1 MGILVECPTCRL
13 RSGLKRKTCKCG
25 HNVQKTSSKN
35 YWIEYYIDGKRTRE
49 RIGRSKQAAEN
60 RFREVQTAKAEG
72 RHINKNK
79 NDYITLG
86 QLRDWYLDLSEIK
99 QKRSLNDIRI
109 CINNC
114 VDRIGDIQASK
125 LKYLDV
131 EKFRQSRLSEISIRK
146 GRPVQPST
154 INRDV
159 ANFRAMLNKAVD
171 YSLIESNPIGR
182 IKQLEENNIRER
194 VLNPEE
200 FELLLY
206 HCPDHL
212 KGPVLIGFYIPMRQ
226 GEIFQLTWDKV
237 DILRKYIRLG
247 QETKNKT
254 GRVIPLHP
262 KIFDYL
268 NRLPRPIHGGYIF
281 EKRWYDRHAFDKAV
295 QNAGI
300 VDFRFH
306 DLRHCAINNL
316 RLAGND
322 HFSIKKVSGH
332 KTDIAFQR
340 YNLVTEEEMLG
351 MKWLD
356 SKKDEQRTMD
366 TYMDTFSRMMD
377 TYMDT

>member
-1 MGILVECPTCRL
+1 MGILVECPNCKI
-13 RSGLKRKTCKCG
+13 RSSLSRIVCKCG
-25 HNVQKTSSKN
+25 NKVQKAGSKN
-35 YWIEYYIDGKRTRE
+35 YWIEFYLNGKRTRQ
-49 RIGRSKQAAEN
+49 RIGRSKLAAEN
-60 RFREVQTAKAEG
+60 RLREVQTAKAEG

-79 NDYITLG
+79 NDAITLG

-99 QKRSLNDIRI
+99 QKRSYKDIRL
-109 CINNC
+109 CLNNC
-114 VDRIGDIQASK
+114 VNRIGNMKASQ
-125 LKYLDV
+125 LKTLNL
-131 EKFRQSRLSEISIRK
+131 EKYRQSRLSEISVRK

-171 YSLIESNPIGR
+171 YSLIESNPLGQ
-182 IKQLEENNIRER
+182 IKQLEENNVRER
-194 VLNPEE
+194 ILNHEM
-200 FELLLY
+200 FELLLS
-206 HCPDHL
+206 HCPEHL
-212 KGPVLIGFYIPMRQ
+212 KGPVLVGFYIPMRQ
-226 GEIFQLTWDKV
+226 AEIFKLTWDKV
-237 DILRKYIRLG
+237 DLGMKYIRLG

-262 KIFDYL
+262 KILDYL
-268 NRLPRPIHGGYIF
+268 TRQPRPIHGGYIF
-281 EKRWYDRHAFDKAV
+281 EKIWYDRHGFDKAV

-322 HFSIKKVSGH
+322 HYSIKKVSGH

-340 YNLVTEEEMLG
+340 YNLVTEEEILG

-356 SKKDEQRTMD
+356 LKNDEQRTMD
-366 TYMDTFSRMMD
+366 TYMDTKQLL
-377 TYMDT
+377 

>member
-1 MGILVECPTCRL
+1 MGILVECPACRI
-13 RSGLKRKTCKCG
+13 RGGLKRKICKCG
-25 HNVQKTSSKN
+25 HNVQKASSKN
-35 YWIEYYIDGKRTRE
+35 YWIEYYIEGKRTRE

-114 VDRIGDIQASK
+114 VDRIGDIQASQ
-125 LKYLDV
+125 LKTLNV

-146 GRPVQPST
+146 GKPVLPST

-247 QETKNKT
+247 Q
-254 GRVIPLHP
+254 
-262 KIFDYL
+262 
-268 NRLPRPIHGGYIF
+268 
-281 EKRWYDRHAFDKAV
+281 
-295 QNAGI
+295 
-300 VDFRFH
+300 
-306 DLRHCAINNL
+306 
-316 RLAGND
+316 
-322 HFSIKKVSGH
+322 
-332 KTDIAFQR
+332 
-340 YNLVTEEEMLG
+340 
-351 MKWLD
+351 
-356 SKKDEQRTMD
+356 
-366 TYMDTFSRMMD
+366 
-377 TYMDT
+377 

>member
-1 MGILVECPTCRL
+1 MGILVECPACRL
-13 RSGLKRKTCKCG
+13 RGGLKRKTCKCG
-25 HNVQKTSSKN
+25 HNVQKANSKN
-35 YWIEYYIDGKRTRE
+35 YWIDYYINGKRTRE

-60 RFREVQTAKAEG
+60 RLREVQTAKAEG

-79 NDYITLG
+79 NDSITLG

-99 QKRSLNDIRI
+99 QKRSYKDIRL
-109 CINNC
+109 CLNNC
-114 VDRIGDIQASK
+114 VNRIGNMKASQ
-125 LKYLDV
+125 LKTLNL
-131 EKFRQSRLSEISIRK
+131 EKYRQIRLSEISVRK

-171 YSLIESNPIGR
+171 YSLIESNPLGQ
-182 IKQLEENNIRER
+182 IKQLEENNVRER
-194 VLNPEE
+194 ILNHEM
-200 FELLLY
+200 FELLLS
-206 HCPDHL
+206 HCPEHL
-212 KGPVLIGFYIPMRQ
+212 KGPVLVGFYIPMRQ
-226 GEIFQLTWDKV
+226 AEIFKLTWDKV
-237 DILRKYIRLG
+237 DLGMKYIRLG

-262 KIFDYL
+262 KILDYL
-268 NRLPRPIHGGYIF
+268 TRQPRPIHGGYIF
-281 EKRWYDRHAFDKAV
+281 EKIWYDRHGFDKAV

-322 HFSIKKVSGH
+322 HYSIKKVSGH

-340 YNLVTEEEMLG
+340 YNLVTEEEILG

-356 SKKDEQRTMD
+356 LKKDEQRTMD
-366 TYMDTFSRMMD
+366 TYMDTKQLS
-377 TYMDT
+377 

>member
-1 MGILVECPTCRL
+1 MGILVECPACRL

-35 YWIEYYIDGKRTRE
+35 YWIEYYIEGKRTRE

-60 RFREVQTAKAEG
+60 RLREVQTAKAEG

-79 NDYITLG
+79 NNSITLG

-109 CINNC
+109 CLNNC
-114 VDRIGDIQASK
+114 FERMGNIRVSQ
-125 LKYLDV
+125 LKPANIEY
-131 EKFRQSRLSEISIRK
+131 FRQQRLSEISSKI

-182 IKQLEENNIRER
+182 IKQLEENNVRER
-194 VLNPEE
+194 ILNQEE
-200 FELLLY
+200 FDLLLY
-206 HCPDHL
+206 HCPEHL
-212 KGPVLIGFYIPMRQ
+212 KGPVLLGYYIPMRQ
-226 GEIFQLTWDKV
+226 AEILKLSWDKL
-237 DILRKYIRLG
+237 DIERKYIRLG

-262 KIFDYL
+262 KVLDYL
-268 NRLPRPIHGGYIF
+268 NSQPHPIHGGYIF
-281 EKRWYDRHAFDKAV
+281 EKIWFDRHAFDKAV

-322 HFSIKKVSGH
+322 HYRIKKVSGH

-340 YNLVTEEEMLG
+340 YNLVTEEEMLE

-356 SKKDEQRTMD
+356 LKKDEPRTMD
-366 TYMDTFSRMMD
+366 TYMDTKALL
-377 TYMDT
+377 

>member
-1 MGILVECPTCRL
+1 MGILVECPACKL
-13 RSGLKRKTCKCG
+13 RSGLKRKLCKCG
-25 HNVQKTSSKN
+25 HNVQKTGSKN
-35 YWIEYYIDGKRTRE
+35 YWIDYYINGKRTRE

-60 RFREVQTAKAEG
+60 RLREVQTAKAEG

-79 NDYITLG
+79 NAFITLG
-86 QLRDWYLDLSEIK
+86 QIRDWYLDLSETK
-99 QKRSLNDIRI
+99 QKRSYKDIRI
-109 CINNC
+109 CLNNC
-114 VDRIGDIQASK
+114 VDRIGDIQASQ
-125 LKYLDV
+125 LNTLNV
-131 EKFRQSRLSEISIRK
+131 EKFRQGRLSEISIRK
-146 GRPVQPST
+146 GKPVLPST

-206 HCPDHL
+206 NCPEHL

-237 DILRKYIRLG
+237 DIVRKYIRLG

-262 KIFDYL
+262 KILDYL
-268 NRLPRPIHGGYIF
+268 NSLPRPIHGGYIF

-366 TYMDTFSRMMD
+366 TYMDTKAVS
-377 TYMDT
+377 

>member
-1 MGILVECPTCRL
+1 MGILVECPACKL
-13 RSGLKRKTCKCG
+13 RGGLKRKLCKCG
-25 HNVQKTSSKN
+25 HNVQKTGSKN
-35 YWIEYYIDGKRTRE
+35 YWIDYYINGKRTRE

-60 RFREVQTAKAEG
+60 RLREVQTAKAEG

-79 NDYITLG
+79 NDAITLG
-86 QLRDWYLDLSEIK
+86 QLRDWYLDLSEVK
-99 QKRSLNDIRI
+99 QKRSYKDIRL
-109 CINNC
+109 CLNNC
-114 VDRIGDIQASK
+114 VNRIGNIQASQ
-125 LKYLDV
+125 LKTLNI
-131 EKFRQSRLSEISIRK
+131 EKFRQIRLSEISVKI
-146 GRPVQPST
+146 GRTVQPST

-171 YSLIESNPIGR
+171 YSLIESNPIG
-182 IKQLEENNIRER
+182 IINQLEENNVRER
-194 VLNPEE
+194 VLNQEE

-206 HCPDHL
+206 HCPEYL
-212 KGPVLIGFYIPMRQ
+212 KGPVLVGFYIPMRQ
-226 GEIFQLTWDKV
+226 AEIFKLTWDKV
-237 DILRKYIRLG
+237 DIGRKYIRLG

-262 KIFDYL
+262 KILAYL
-268 NRLPRPIHGGYIF
+268 NNQPRPIHGGYIF
-281 EKRWYDRHAFDKAV
+281 EKIWFDRHAFDKAV

-322 HFSIKKVSGH
+322 HYNIKKVSGH

-340 YNLVTEEEMLG
+340 YNLVTEEEILG

-356 SKKDEQRTMD
+356 LKKDELRTMD
-366 TYMDTFSRMMD
+366 TYMDTKAL
-377 TYMDT
+377 T